1 MPSPWP
7 RRTFLHA
14 AGGGALAL
22 GLAGAPAHPALAA
35 AAPGPTGPSPAPD
48 ALGTAS
54 DAEFDTLRGRWR
66 DLILGTGF
74 SPTAEPFRGIL
85 AALGAT
91 AAEYRATMAPASGS
105 LWPGRSWADP
115 DPDADAESY
124 AFSAT
129 MNEAYTRLRTMAEAY
144 AQPGTGLTGDA
155 VLRDAVLTGLDHLNA
170 EVYHERT
177 TRYGN
182 WYNWQIGA
190 PQALMDTCVLMYDH
204 LPAER
209 LAAYCRAV
217 DAFVPDSVFASYTGT
232 STGANRVDLCRG
244 VVLRGIVGRDPAKI
258 ALASRALEPVFPYVT
273 SGDGFYA
280 DGSFVQHRNVP
291 YIGGYGAV
299 LHDGVG
305 RLLALLRGSS
315 WAVTGPG
322 TQLFLDTIEKAV
334 APFLYNGLM
343 MDNVSSRGISRMGTS
358 DHQRAH
364 GLMATILLVGR
375 GASPEENA
383 RWRAMV
389 KGWLRRDHHY
399 PALAD
404 PGLSLVRASLLQGLQ
419 DDTSV
424 RAAPEPVEHR
434 LFPQMARA
442 THRRRGWAASLSMAS
457 NRIAHYEFGNGEHA
471 RGYHTGAGWLS
482 WWGDDFGLEQYSDAY
497 WPTVDPYRLPG
508 ITASRK
514 PLADGEGGNWGQPM
528 PDAAWVGGTTD
539 GEFAAVGQ
547 HLKGLSSTL
556 DARKSWF
563 CLDDSVVCLG
573 AGITATDGHAVETTF
588 DNRALGTTGAPA
600 LTVDGRAQPV
610 AQGWTGTFAGAS
622 WAHIAGHAGYV
633 FPGGARLGAV
643 REERTGSWRDINTG
657 GSPDPVT
664 RRYLTLFTDHGV
676 DPAGGTYAYVLL
688 PGASAHATARAA
700 HDRGRLR
707 ILANSGAR
715 QGVRAPRLG
724 LTAVNFWSAGTVE
737 RLRVSAPAS
746 VLVREHRNGT
756 ATLVVS
762 DPARQAT
769 GLEVVWHRGVS
780 RVLSRP
786 ASVTAATTGSSLR
799 LVFGDLTGLAGAPQR
814 ITVRLG

>member
-1 MPSPWP
+1 MPSPWR
-7 RRTFLHA
+7 RRTFLQA
-14 AGGGALAL
+14 AGGGTLAL
-22 GLAGAPAHPALAA
+22 GLTGTLAHPSAA
-35 AAPGPTGPSPAPD
+35 SGVPASDGASAA
-48 ALGTAS
+48 AS
-54 DAEFDTLRGRWR
+54 DAEYDALRGKWR

-74 SPTAEPFRGIL
+74 SPTAEPYRTIL
-85 AALGAT
+85 GGLGTTT
-91 AAEYRATMAPASGS
+91 AGYRATMAPASGS

-115 DPDADAESY
+115 EPDLDAESY
-124 AFSAT
+124 AFSAV
-129 MNEAYTRLRTMAEAY
+129 MNDSYNRLRIMAEAY
-144 AQPGTGLTGDA
+144 SQPGTGLTGDA
-155 VLRDAVLTGLDHLNA
+155 GLRDAVIAGLDHLYA
-170 EVYHERT
+170 EVYNET
-177 TRYGN
+177 TARYGN

-204 LPAER
+204 LSAAQI
-209 LAAYCRAV
+209 AAYCRAV

-244 VVLRGIVGRDPAKI
+244 VILRGIVGKDAGRIASASQ
-258 ALASRALEPVFPYVT
+258 ALAPVFPYVT

-315 WAVTGPG
+315 WEVRDAG

-334 APFLYNGLM
+334 APFIYNGLM
-343 MDNVSSRGISRMGTS
+343 MDNVSSRGISRVGTS

-364 GLMATILLVGR
+364 GLMATILLVGQ
-375 GASPEENA
+375 GASAEENA

-389 KGWLRRDHHY
+389 KGWLQRDYHY
-399 PALAD
+399 PALKN
-404 PGLSLVRASLLQGLQ
+404 PGLSLIRASLLQALQ
-419 DDTSV
+419 DDTAV
-424 RAAPEPVEHR
+424 EAAPEPVEHR
-434 LFPQMARA
+434 LFPDMARA

-482 WWGDDFGLEQYSDAY
+482 WWGSDFGLEQYSDAY

-539 GEFAAVGQ
+539 GEYAAVGQ
-547 HLKGLSSTL
+547 HLKGISSTME
-556 DARKSWF
+556 ARKSWF
-563 CLDDSVVCLG
+563 CLDDSIVCLG
-573 AGITATDGHAVETTF
+573 AGITSADGHSVETTV
-588 DNRALGTTGAPA
+588 DNRALGATGAPA

-610 AQGWTGTFAGAS
+610 TQGWTATFDDVE
-622 WAHIAGHAGYV
+622 WAHIGGQAGYV
-633 FPGGARLGAV
+633 FPGGARIGAV
-643 REERTGSWRDINTG
+643 REERTGSWREINTG
-657 GSPDPVT
+657 GTPDPIT

-676 DPAGGTYAYVLL
+676 DPADGDYAYVLL
-688 PGASAHATARAA
+688 PGASARSTAQRAC
-700 HDRGRLR
+700 DKGWLR
-707 ILANSGAR
+707 ILANSAGQ
-715 QGVRAPRLG
+715 QGVRVPKLG
-724 LTAVNFWSAGTVE
+724 FTAVNFWTAGTVD
-737 RLRVSAPAS
+737 RIHAGGPAS

-756 ATLVVS
+756 ATIVVS

-769 GLEVVWHRGVS
+769 SLNIVWNRRVS
-780 RVLSRP
+780 KVLSKP
-786 ASVTAATTGSSLR
+786 ATVTAATTGASLK
-799 LVFGDLTGLAGAPQR
+799 LTFGDLTGRAGAPQK

>member
-1 MPSPWP
+1 MASPWR

-14 AGGGALAL
+14 AGGGALAF
-22 GLAGAPAHPALAA
+22 GLTGALTHPSSAA
-35 AAPGPTGPSPAPD
+35 VHVTGAD
-48 ALGTAS
+48 GAVTTAS
-54 DAEFDTLRGRWR
+54 DAEFDALRGKWR
-66 DLILGTGF
+66 ALILGTGF
-74 SPTAEPFRGIL
+74 SPTAEPYRTIL
-85 AALGAT
+85 ATLGTT
-91 AAEYRATMAPASGS
+91 AAAYRATMAPARGS

-115 DPDADAESY
+115 EPDLDAESY
-124 AFSAT
+124 AFSGI
-129 MNEAYTRLRTMAEAY
+129 MNDSFNRLRTMAEAY
-144 AQPGTGLTGDA
+144 SQPGTGLTGDA
-155 VLRDAVLTGLDHLNA
+155 VLRDAVLTGLEHLHT
-170 EVYHERT
+170 EVYNENT
-177 TRYGN
+177 ARYGN

-204 LPAER
+204 LS
-209 LAAYCRAV
+209 AAQIAGYCRAV

-244 VVLRGIVGRDPAKI
+244 VILRGIVGKDARRL
-258 ALASRALEPVFPYVT
+258 ALASKALAPVFPYVT
-273 SGDGFYA
+273 SGDGFYD
-280 DGSFVQHRNVP
+280 DGSFIQHRNVP

-305 RLLALLRGSS
+305 RLLALLRGST
-315 WAVTGPG
+315 WEVTDAG

-334 APFLYNGLM
+334 APFIYNGLI
-343 MDNVSSRGISRMGTS
+343 MDNVSSRGISRMGGS

-364 GLMATILLVGR
+364 GLMATILLVGQ

-389 KGWLRRDHHY
+389 KGWLQRDYYY
-399 PALAD
+399 PALKN
-404 PGLSLVRASLLQGLQ
+404 PGLSLIRASLLQSLQ

-434 LFPQMARA
+434 LFPTMARA
-442 THRRRGWAASLSMAS
+442 THRRRDWAVSVSMAS

-482 WWGDDFGLEQYSDAY
+482 WWGRDFGLEQYSDAY

-539 GEFAAVGQ
+539 GEFAAIGQ
-547 HLKGLSSTL
+547 HLKGLSSTMN
-556 DARKSWF
+556 AKKSWF

-573 AGITATDGHAVETTF
+573 AGITSTDGHAVETTV
-588 DNRALGTTGAPA
+588 DNRALGATGAPG
-600 LTVDGRAQPV
+600 LTVDGQAQPV
-610 AQGWTGTFAGAS
+610 AQGWSETFDDAE
-622 WAHIAGHAGYV
+622 WAHIAGQAGYV
-633 FPGGARLGAV
+633 FPGGARVSAV

-657 GSPDPVT
+657 GSPDPIT

-676 DPAGGTYAYVLL
+676 DPTDGHYAYVLL
-688 PGASAHATARAA
+688 PGAGARTTAHRAR
-700 HDRGRLR
+700 DRGWLR
-707 ILANSGAR
+707 ILANSSDQ
-715 QGVRAPRLG
+715 QGVRVPRLG

-737 RLRVSAPAS
+737 RLGADAPAS

-756 ATLVVS
+756 ATIVVS

-769 GLEVVWHRGVS
+769 SLDVVWNRRVS
-780 RVLSRP
+780 KVLSKP
-786 ASVTAATTGSSLR
+786 ATVTAATTGSSLK
-799 LVFGDLTGLAGAPQR
+799 LTFGDLTGQAGAPQK

>member
-1 MPSPWP
+1 MPSPWR
-7 RRTFLHA
+7 RRTFLQA
-14 AGGGALAL
+14 AGGGTLAL
-22 GLAGAPAHPALAA
+22 GLTGTLAHPSAA
-35 AAPGPTGPSPAPD
+35 SGVPASDGASAA
-48 ALGTAS
+48 AS
-54 DAEFDTLRGRWR
+54 DAEYDALRGKWR

-74 SPTAEPFRGIL
+74 SPTAEPYRTIL
-85 AALGAT
+85 GGLGTT
-91 AAEYRATMAPASGS
+91 AAGYRATMAPASGS

-115 DPDADAESY
+115 EPDLDAESY
-124 AFSAT
+124 AFSAV
-129 MNEAYTRLRTMAEAY
+129 MNDSYNRLRTMAEAY
-144 AQPGTGLTGDA
+144 SQPGTGLTGDA
-155 VLRDAVLTGLDHLNA
+155 GLRDAVIGGLDHLYA
-170 EVYHERT
+170 EVYNET
-177 TRYGN
+177 TARYGN

-204 LPAER
+204 LSAAQI
-209 LAAYCRAV
+209 AAYCRAV

-244 VVLRGIVGRDPAKI
+244 VILRGIVGKDAGRIAPASQ
-258 ALASRALEPVFPYVT
+258 ALAPVFPYVT

-315 WAVTGPG
+315 WEVRDAG

-334 APFLYNGLM
+334 APFIYNGLM
-343 MDNVSSRGISRMGTS
+343 MDNVSSRGISRVGTS

-364 GLMATILLVGR
+364 GLMATILLVGQ
-375 GASPEENA
+375 GASAEENA

-389 KGWLRRDHHY
+389 KGWLQRDYHY
-399 PALAD
+399 PALKN
-404 PGLSLVRASLLQGLQ
+404 PGLSLIRASLLQALQ
-419 DDTSV
+419 DDTAV
-424 RAAPEPVEHR
+424 EAAPEPVEHR
-434 LFPQMARA
+434 LFPDMARA

-482 WWGDDFGLEQYSDAY
+482 WWGSDFGLEQYSDAY

-539 GEFAAVGQ
+539 GEYAAVGQ
-547 HLKGLSSTL
+547 HLKGISSTME
-556 DARKSWF
+556 ARKSWF
-563 CLDDSVVCLG
+563 CLDDSIVCLG
-573 AGITATDGHAVETTF
+573 AGITSADGHSVETTV
-588 DNRALGTTGAPA
+588 DNRALGATGAPA

-610 AQGWTGTFAGAS
+610 TQGWTATFDAVE
-622 WAHIAGHAGYV
+622 WAHIAGQAGYV
-633 FPGGARLGAV
+633 FPGGARIGAV
-643 REERTGSWRDINTG
+643 REERTGSWREINTG
-657 GSPDPVT
+657 GTPDPIT

-676 DPAGGTYAYVLL
+676 DPADGDYAYVLL
-688 PGASAHATARAA
+688 PGASARSTAQRAC
-700 HDRGRLR
+700 DKGWLR
-707 ILANSGAR
+707 ILANSAGQ
-715 QGVRAPRLG
+715 QGVRVPKLG
-724 LTAVNFWSAGTVE
+724 FTAVNFWTAGTVD
-737 RLRVSAPAS
+737 RIHAGGPAS

-756 ATLVVS
+756 ATIVVS
-762 DPARQAT
+762 DPARRAT
-769 GLEVVWHRGVS
+769 SLNIVWNRRVS
-780 RVLSRP
+780 KVLSKP
-786 ASVTAATTGSSLR
+786 ATVTAATTGASLK
-799 LVFGDLTGLAGAPQR
+799 LTFGDLTGRAGAPQK

>member
-1 MPSPWP
+1 MPSPWR

-22 GLAGAPAHPALAA
+22 GLSGTLARPAA
-35 AAPGPTGPSPAPD
+35 ATPQQVLP
-48 ALGTAS
+48 S
-54 DAEFDTLRGRWR
+54 DAEFDVLRAKWR

-74 SPTAEPFRGIL
+74 SPTAEPYRTIL
-85 AALGAT
+85 TTLGTT
-91 AAEYRATMAPASGS
+91 AAGFAATMAPASGS
-105 LWPGRSWADP
+105 LWPGRSWTDP
-115 DPDADAESY
+115 EPDLDAESY

-129 MNEAYTRLRTMAEAY
+129 MNDSYNRLRTMAEAY
-144 AQPGTGLTGDA
+144 SQPGTGLTGDTG
-155 VLRDAVLTGLDHLNA
+155 LRDAILTGLDHLRA
-170 EVYHERT
+170 EVYNETT

-190 PQALMDTCVLMYDH
+190 PQALMDTCVLMYEH
-204 LPAER
+204 LSAEQ
-209 LAAYCRAV
+209 LAGYCRAV
-217 DAFVPDSVFASYTGT
+217 DAFVPDSVFDSYTGT

-244 VVLRGIVGRDPAKI
+244 VILRGIVGKDAGKI
-258 ALASRALEPVFPYVT
+258 ARASQALAPVFPYVT
-273 SGDGFYA
+273 SGDGFYD

-305 RLLALLRGSS
+305 RLLALLRGAS
-315 WAVTGPG
+315 WEVTGAG

-334 APFLYNGLM
+334 APFIYNGLM
-343 MDNVSSRGISRMGTS
+343 MDNVSSRGISRIGTNE
-358 DHQRAH
+358 HQRAH
-364 GLMATILLVGR
+364 GLMATILLLGQ

-389 KGWLRRDHHY
+389 KGWLQRDYYY
-399 PALAD
+399 PALKN
-404 PGLSLVRASLLQGLQ
+404 PGLSLIRASLLQALQ

-424 RAAPEPVEHR
+424 KAAPEPVEHR
-434 LFPQMARA
+434 LFHNMARA
-442 THRRRGWAASLSMAS
+442 THRRRDWAASVSMAS

-482 WWGDDFGLEQYSDAY
+482 WWGSDFGLEQYSDAY

-539 GEFAAVGQ
+539 GEYAAVGQ
-547 HLKGLSSTL
+547 HLKGISSTMV
-556 DARKSWF
+556 ARKSWF
-563 CLDDSVVCLG
+563 FLDDSVVCLG
-573 AGITATDGHAVETTF
+573 AGITSADGHAVETTV
-588 DNRALGTTGAPA
+588 DNRALGATGAPV
-600 LTVDGRAQPV
+600 LTVDGKTQSQ
-610 AQGWTGTFAGAS
+610 AQGWTGTFEGAE
-622 WAHIAGHAGYV
+622 WAHIAGQAGYV
-633 FPGGARLGAV
+633 FPGGAKLHAV

-657 GSPDPVT
+657 GSPDPIT

-676 DPAGGTYAYVLL
+676 DPTDGDYAYALL
-688 PGASAHATARAA
+688 PGASARATAQRAC
-700 HDRGRLR
+700 DRGWLR
-707 ILANSGAR
+707 ILTNSADQ
-715 QGVRAPRLG
+715 QGVRVPKSG
-724 LTAVNFWSAGTVE
+724 FTAVNFWTAGTVDK
-737 RLRVSAPAS
+737 LRASAPAS

-756 ATLVVS
+756 ATIVVS

-769 GLEVVWHRGVS
+769 SLDVVWNRRVS
-780 RVLSRP
+780 KVLSKP
-786 ASVTAATTGSSLR
+786 ATVTAATTGSSLK
-799 LVFGDLTGLAGAPQR
+799 LVFGDLTGQAGAPQK

>member
-1 MPSPWP
+1 MPSPWR
-7 RRTFLHA
+7 RRTFLQA
-14 AGGGALAL
+14 AGGGTLAL
-22 GLAGAPAHPALAA
+22 GLTGTLAHPSAA
-35 AAPGPTGPSPAPD
+35 SGVPASDGASAA
-48 ALGTAS
+48 AS
-54 DAEFDTLRGRWR
+54 DAEYDALRGKWR

-74 SPTAEPFRGIL
+74 SPTAEPYRTIL
-85 AALGAT
+85 GGLGTT
-91 AAEYRATMAPASGS
+91 AAGYRATMAPASGS

-115 DPDADAESY
+115 EPDLDAESY
-124 AFSAT
+124 AFSAV
-129 MNEAYTRLRTMAEAY
+129 MNDSYNRLRTMAEAY
-144 AQPGTGLTGDA
+144 SQPGTGLTGDA
-155 VLRDAVLTGLDHLNA
+155 GLRDAVIAGLDHLYA
-170 EVYHERT
+170 EVYNET
-177 TRYGN
+177 TARYGN

-204 LPAER
+204 LSAAQI
-209 LAAYCRAV
+209 AAYCRAV

-244 VVLRGIVGRDPAKI
+244 VILRGIVGKDAGRIASASQ
-258 ALASRALEPVFPYVT
+258 ALAPVFPYVT

-315 WAVTGPG
+315 WEVRDAG

-334 APFLYNGLM
+334 APFIYNGLM
-343 MDNVSSRGISRMGTS
+343 MDNVSSRGISRVGTS

-364 GLMATILLVGR
+364 GLMATILLVGQ
-375 GASPEENA
+375 GASAEENA

-389 KGWLRRDHHY
+389 KGWLQRDYHY
-399 PALAD
+399 PALKN
-404 PGLSLVRASLLQGLQ
+404 PGLSLIRASLLQALQ
-419 DDTSV
+419 DDTAV
-424 RAAPEPVEHR
+424 EAAPEPVEHR
-434 LFPQMARA
+434 LFPDMARA

-482 WWGDDFGLEQYSDAY
+482 WWGSDFGLEQYSDAY

-539 GEFAAVGQ
+539 GEYAAVGQ
-547 HLKGLSSTL
+547 HLKGISSTME
-556 DARKSWF
+556 ARKSWF
-563 CLDDSVVCLG
+563 CLADSIVCLG
-573 AGITATDGHAVETTF
+573 AGITSADGHSVETTV
-588 DNRALGTTGAPA
+588 DNRALGATGAPA

-610 AQGWTGTFAGAS
+610 TQGWTATFDDVE
-622 WAHIAGHAGYV
+622 WAHIAGQAGYV
-633 FPGGARLGAV
+633 FPGGARIGAV
-643 REERTGSWRDINTG
+643 REERTGSWREINTG
-657 GSPDPVT
+657 GTPDPIT

-676 DPAGGTYAYVLL
+676 DPADGDYAYVLL
-688 PGASAHATARAA
+688 PGASARSTAQRAC
-700 HDRGRLR
+700 DKGWLR
-707 ILANSGAR
+707 ILANSAGQ
-715 QGVRAPRLG
+715 QGVRVPKLG
-724 LTAVNFWSAGTVE
+724 FTAVNFWTAGTVD
-737 RLRVSAPAS
+737 RIHAGGPAS

-756 ATLVVS
+756 ATIVVS

-769 GLEVVWHRGVS
+769 SLNIVWNRRVS
-780 RVLSRP
+780 KVLSKP
-786 ASVTAATTGSSLR
+786 ATVTAATTGASLK
-799 LVFGDLTGLAGAPQR
+799 LTFGDLTGRAGAPQK